1 MRSWAIKKHTE
12 MCLNFGDL
20 YPAQRKA
27 FIPFFI

>member
-1 MRSWAIKKHTE
+1 MRSWALKKHKE